1 MDFPKS
7 KNLENITVTCKSRAD
22 MGFLLFLFSELS
34 KNGL

>member
-7 KNLENITVTCKSRAD
+7 KNLENMTVTCKSRAD
-22 MGFLLFLFSELS
+22 MGFLLFLELS